1 MPRNHNC
8 NSDTAANHSME
19 WISFFY
25 FAQTPEN
32 HYKTISPSASPSD
45 HFVVRSG
52 PRQHLLMTTLS
63 CLNTSFSSQL
73 SFGFTSTALP
83 RHFQKPI
90 ARPSVCTVGAT
101 RGATLKLFVSIENSN
116 IFFCGANPNEAN
128 TSFDG
133 CLLSRFVYGTIA
145 CLRRRRDQITELEIW
160 WIQCEQANR
169 RTFA

>member
-19 WISFFY
+19 WISIFH
-25 FAQTPEN
+25 FAQTHEPLQN
-32 HYKTISPSASPSD
+32 HFPIGESFRPFRCSFWPSTAFAYDNS
-45 HFVVRSG
+45 
-52 PRQHLLMTTLS
+52 S

-101 RGATLKLFVSIENSN
+101 RGATLKLFVRIENSN
-116 IFFCGANPNEAN
+116 IFFVVR
-128 TSFDG
+128 TQ
-133 CLLSRFVYGTIA
+133 T
-145 CLRRRRDQITELEIW
+145 
-160 WIQCEQANR
+160 R
-169 RTFA
+169 RTHLLTAASCPALFMAQLPACAVGVIR